1 MFGHFC
7 WYAQKKKKPCS
18 SLFKG
23 ITENLCEDLWASEK
37 GWEQAANTARL
48 MKVQPSCFNPGGR
61 KELYFS
67 VLLSVNE
74 CWTKQQGKRWN
85 TKLCFQAYQSLISQQ
100 IPNNSPPPDVPINAI
115 LLLVFVGKCPIF
127 YCKLLYVLTVCISH
141 SKAQLRVSVSGLIYS
156 YIWFLAIL
164 ASCSFVGNQILFK
177 LW

>member
-48 MKVQPSCFNPGGR
+48 MKVQPSCFNPGGW

-100 IPNNSPPPDVPINAI
+100 IPNNWDLLRAHLLMCPLMPCCFLCLLENAPYFI
-115 LLLVFVGKCPIF
+115 ANSCM
-127 YCKLLYVLTVCISH
+127 CSQCASLTVKH
-141 SKAQLRVSVSGLIYS
+141 SEEFQFLVWFILIFGF
-156 YIWFLAIL
+156 WLFWHLA
-164 ASCSFVGNQILFK
+164 AS
-177 LW
+177 